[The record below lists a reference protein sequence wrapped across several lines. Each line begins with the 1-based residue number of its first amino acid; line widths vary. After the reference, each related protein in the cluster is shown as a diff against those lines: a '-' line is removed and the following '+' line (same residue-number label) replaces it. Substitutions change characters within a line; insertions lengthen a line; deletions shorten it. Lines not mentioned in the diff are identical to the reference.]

1 MKKESFGEKA
11 KNFFSKLGKK
21 NLVIIGSFAV
31 VAVALIIGI
40 SVYNR
45 SNDKGFDYSQG
56 TGMQDVN
63 SETGKQTEKDDNGNN
78 KNESVDTYFSSVE
91 LDRKRTR
98 DEALEVLQSVVDNV
112 SASEEAKTQAIA
124 EIAAIAKT
132 MDTEANIETLIEAKG
147 FEECVA
153 VINNDSANIVVKS
166 DGLQAAQI
174 SQINEIVYEQA
185 GISPVNIKIIQR

>member
-1 MKKESFGEKA
+1 MKKESFGEKV

-31 VAVALIIGI
+31 VCVALIIGI

-45 SNDKGFDYSQG
+45 SEDKGFDYSQG

-63 SETGKQTEKDDNGNN
+63 SETGKDTDKSTEKG
-78 KNESVDTYFSSVE
+78 ESVDTYFSSVE

-98 DEALEVLQSVVDNV
+98 DEALEVLQSVVDNA
-112 SASEEAKTQAIA
+112 SASEQAKTEALA
-124 EIAAIAKT
+124 EITAIAKI

-153 VINNDSANIVVKS
+153 VIKDDSANIVVKS